1 MIKSDYG
8 KFQGTY
14 LERTKLINYIVPV
27 LTFTFAASNTV
38 IASASCLT
46 TLSIGMYIWNS
57 TNDTNTK
64 SLRITNISADGLT
77 ITLSAAYAGTIGA
90 GKTAT
95 INTINLVRVGTF
107 FFETDTGGKLF
118 WYDGSVWQPIN

>member
-1 MIKSDYG
+1 MIKSDYNR
-8 KFQGTY
+8 FQGTH
-14 LERTKLINYIVPV
+14 LERTKLINYVVPV

-57 TNDTNTK
+57 TNDTNTS

-95 INTINLVRVGTF
+95 INTLNLVRVGSE
-107 FFETDTGGKLF
+107 FFETDTGKLVWF
-118 WYDGSVWQPIN
+118 DSVNWQPIN

>member
-8 KFQGTY
+8 KFQGTH
-14 LERTKLINYIVPV
+14 LERTKLINYVVPV

-57 TNDTNTK
+57 TNDTNTS

-77 ITLSAAYAGTIGA
+77 
-90 GKTAT
+90 AT
-95 INTINLVRVGTF
+95 INTLNLVRVGSE
-107 FFETDTGGKLF
+107 FFETDTGKLVWF
-118 WYDGSVWQPIN
+118 DSVNWQSIN